1 MGNFPELFYVLYS
14 VFNTWFKETKD
25 WAIMGTQEP
34 HFYHEHIAIK
44 TNNFILSV
52 VIFELW
58 ALYIKQHG
66 AIKITIQ
73 QFVLI

>member
-1 MGNFPELFYVLYS
+1 
-14 VFNTWFKETKD
+14 
-25 WAIMGTQEP
+25 MGTQEP

-52 VIFELW
+52 VIFELR